1 MLQRPASGTD
11 ASMMRL
17 VHVRREKQL
26 EVRAGAAVV
35 VVAVVAAAEDGEAV
49 ERRNQSGIGARTQ

>member
-11 ASMMRL
+11 ASMTRL

-26 EVRAGAAVV
+26 EVRAGAA
-35 VVAVVAAAEDGEAV
+35 VAVVAAAEDGEAV
-49 ERRNQSGIGARTQ
+49 ERRNQSGIGARSK